1 MRKLLMAGVAAALL
15 AGSAGAAGAQT
26 VVVERWGHWEPTW
39 GVQPPPPPRRVGYWR
54 HHERDWYG
62 HVRHCSVTYHR
73 YDPRRDMYYEG
84 RRWIPCRDYDHD
96 HDRG

>member
-26 VVVERWGHWEPTW
+26 VVVERWGHWEPAW
-39 GVQPPPPPRRVGYWR
+39 GAQPPPPPRRVGYWR